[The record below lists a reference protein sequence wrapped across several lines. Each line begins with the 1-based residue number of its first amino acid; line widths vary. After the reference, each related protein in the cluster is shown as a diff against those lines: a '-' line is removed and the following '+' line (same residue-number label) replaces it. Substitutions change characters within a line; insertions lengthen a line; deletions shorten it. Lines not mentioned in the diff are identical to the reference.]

1 MEYTNIMNLFLK
13 KNCNHCVR
21 LLETMQEYNIPTD
34 DVNIYIHGNDDFPP
48 FVTRTPTIMYKNF
61 PYVGRKA
68 FDLIASL
75 KQEPEEEFIQQEPQ
89 QVRNNVRQERDL
101 NTSSSNM
108 ISQSLDGFGA
118 LYDSGNHV
126 LLTETGFDE
135 QLTDLSNLKEDEPQE
150 LDLQKLIDSRNA
162 DIARLA
168 PPKP

>member
-1 MEYTNIMNLFLK
+1 MEYTFIMNLFLK
-13 KNCNHCVR
+13 KNCDHCVR
-21 LLETMQEYNIPTD
+21 LLEIMQEYNIPTD

-75 KQEPEEEFIQQEPQ
+75 KKEPEQAAQQEPQ
-89 QVRNNVRQERDL
+89 HVGNNVRQERDL

-126 LLTETGFDE
+126 MLTETGFDE
-135 QLTDLSNLKEDEPQE
+135 QLTDMSNLKEDEPQE